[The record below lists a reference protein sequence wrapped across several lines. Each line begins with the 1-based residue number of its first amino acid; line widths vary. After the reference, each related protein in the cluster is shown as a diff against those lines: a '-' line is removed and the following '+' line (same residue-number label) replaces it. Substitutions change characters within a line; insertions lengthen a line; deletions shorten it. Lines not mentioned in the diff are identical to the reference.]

1 MIVQYE
7 NRKSN
12 KNCVP
17 SKVLERA
24 GSIAKY
30 ARSEGNS
37 AMLPANWLLGEI
49 YLHRIIHW

>member
-37 AMLPANWLLGEI
+37 AMLPEI

>member
-24 GSIAKY
+24 GSLAKY

-37 AMLPANWLLGEI
+37 AMLPAKWLLGEI